1 MPSLRDHPRASI
13 ALAGAALADSITF
26 LLMGTAHEAN
36 PLVRAF
42 PEMALIAK
50 ALLVVFVLWAPLGS
64 YRGNV
69 AAFGA
74 GYFLAGAL
82 ANLVVLGG
90 I

>member
-1 MPSLRDHPRASI
+1 MTGWLV
-13 ALAGAALADSITF
+13 LAALADSITF

-36 PLVRAF
+36 PIARTF
-42 PEMALIAK
+42 PEVALAAK
-50 ALLVVFVLWAPLGS
+50 ALLVLFVLCAPLGR

-82 ANLVVLGG
+82 SNLVVMGVV
-90 I
+90 